1 MAGVLNK
8 LLEYKQKYASTIMWR
23 VCAHS
28 KIVEANLH
36 EGEEVL
42 YTFAGQKNSNH
53 LDIFN
58 TFVIA
63 LTTERLI
70 FAQKR
75 LIVGFS
81 FNSITPD
88 MFNDLQI
95 TSGLIWGTVIID
107 TVKEVVYLSNISKR
121 SLPEIQKNITKFMI
135 EEKKKYALKDN
146 D

>member
-1 MAGVLNK
+1 MANVLTK
-8 LLEYKQKYASTIMWR
+8 LMEYKHKYSSSIMWR
-23 VCAHS
+23 IRAHS

-42 YTFAGQKNSNH
+42 YAFAGQKSHTH

-58 TFVIA
+58 TFVIV
-63 LTTERLI
+63 LTSERLI

-88 MFNDLQI
+88 MVFEK
-95 TSGLIWGTVIID
+95 
-107 TVKEVVYLSNISKR
+107 VKTILENQERKAHV
-121 SLPEIQKNITKFMI
+121 E
-135 EEKKKYALKDN
+135 
-146 D
+146 